1 MKHEQAGHR
10 EKSALADR
18 CGAASLVSG
27 GAPGCNTR
35 RTGAFEHRRL
45 GFFTKTS
52 RLSSAGPKDRLSSP
66 GRPGE
71 ETAIST
77 AAPPV
82 FEPPARPALAPGD
95 HAPLFTCRDSEGK
108 SFEFYSAVT
117 GQPVVMVFTGASDLS
132 VLSAAGLT
140 ADALG
145 GGAAQVVTLVPG
157 DVSAAAGQK
166 GAAAWPHRVMAD
178 PNSEIT
184 KGFAGLS
191 GIKAPA
197 VYVLD
202 PNQRLVGARALD
214 GDGGAEGLSGWIADM
229 LAQAAYGREAALVQR
244 MAPALIVPRALEP
257 EDCDWLIGLWHQG
270 PRDDG
275 TVAVGA
281 SAGGG
286 VQVVPTTKRREDYYM
301 RDQAL
306 HQKLVDRLMPR
317 LVPEVSKI
325 FHFEGYTVETFKIG
339 CYKAEKAGFFNV
351 HRDDTSPATQNRR
364 FAVTLNLNTGEYE
377 GGDLRFPEYG
387 PETFRPEKGAA
398 IVFSCSMLHEVMPVT
413 KGHRFVLLTFLT
425 VPPQG

>member
-1 MKHEQAGHR
+1 LRGRVRYHPTARQTGKPSNFAG
-10 EKSALADR
+10 
-18 CGAASLVSG
+18 
-27 GAPGCNTR
+27 
-35 RTGAFEHRRL
+35 
-45 GFFTKTS
+45 
-52 RLSSAGPKDRLSSP
+52 AGQ
-66 GRPGE
+66 GE
-71 ETAIST
+71 ETVINTT
-77 AAPPV
+77 ATPV

-95 HAPLFTCRDSEGK
+95 HAPLFACRDSDGK
-108 SFEFYSAVT
+108 TFEFYSAVT
-117 GQPVVMVFTGASDLS
+117 GRPVVMVFTGATDLAS
-132 VLSAAGLT
+132 LAKAGLT

-145 GGAAQVVTLVPG
+145 GDAAQVVTLVPG

-166 GAAAWPHRVMAD
+166 AAAAWPHRVMAD

-184 KGFAGLS
+184 KGFARVS
-191 GIKAPA
+191 DVAAPA

-202 PNQRLVGARALD
+202 PNQRLVGVRALD

-229 LAQAAYGREAALVQR
+229 LAQATYGREAAQVQR